1 VSLLLSEGG
10 VLVTGDAEKVEMLN
24 TFFALVFASKS
35 PPWDSW
41 TLEGRGR
48 VQEMV
53 SFPLVEEWVVREHL
67 GGISM
72 HKSMGPNG
80 MHPHVLR

>member
-1 VSLLLSEGG
+1 MSLLLSEGG

-41 TLEGRGR
+41 TLEGESRK
-48 VQEMV
+48 
-53 SFPLVEEWVVREHL
+53 W
-67 GGISM
+67 
-72 HKSMGPNG
+72 
-80 MHPHVLR
+80 